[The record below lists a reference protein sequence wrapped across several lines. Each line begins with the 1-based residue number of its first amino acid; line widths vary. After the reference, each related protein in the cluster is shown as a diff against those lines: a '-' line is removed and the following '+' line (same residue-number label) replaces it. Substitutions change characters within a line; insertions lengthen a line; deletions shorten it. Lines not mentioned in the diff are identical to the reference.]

1 MRFVSASLGILVVAL
16 CLLAAGPAAI
26 AQNAGNS
33 TAVTGTVADPT
44 GAVISGA
51 TVTIHNPVSQFE
63 RSTTTDA
70 SGDFNFQNVPFN
82 PYHLSVNAHGF
93 AGYAQDID
101 VRSSVPIT
109 VKVSL
114 QLAGASSTVTVEAA
128 GDLLETDSTAH
139 TDVDRQLI
147 EELPLESASSSVSSL
162 VTLASPGVSADSN
175 GLFHGLGDHAENSF
189 SVDGQPITDQQ
200 SKIFSN
206 QIPIDSIQSLEV
218 IDGAPPAEYG
228 DKTSLVID
236 VTTRSGQGMTTPH
249 GAVTTSYGA
258 FGTSGVGFNVGFGGQ
273 NWGNFI
279 SVSGLNSGRF
289 LDPPEFQVFH
299 DKGNEENIFDRVD
312 YQLSKEDSLHAN
324 LQFTRS
330 WFQNP
335 NSFDGQNSS
344 AWFGPDRGVV
354 LMGVSDNGIGPN
366 GLTVGPT
373 DQRSQIRTFNVAP
386 TWTRLLSSN
395 SVLTAGVF
403 IRHDQYN
410 YYPSDNPFADL
421 GPPSLQRESISQLR
435 FLTNAGARVS
445 VSYVKGIHNFKA
457 GILYQQTFLT
467 EHDRL
472 AIVDPTLNAP
482 CIAFNPTLIDPATA
496 LPGAYQSVQGFTD
509 PSQCASAPATGNCFP
524 DGCQANTSTNPNA
537 PGSALYPLFNP
548 VLLPFDFTRGGSLF
562 PFLGHTDV
570 KELALYLQDT
580 ITTGNWSFNVGIRG
594 DIYNGLTKAT
604 QAEPRL
610 GVAYNVKQSN
620 TVLRVS
626 YARTLETPFNENLV
640 LSSTGCN
647 SDVIAALIPCVPAP
661 IAPGFRNE
669 FHAGLQQAFGSH
681 LVFDGEYIWK
691 YTHSGYDFGIFGNTP
706 IFFPIE
712 WHGSKIPGFTAKVN
726 VTNLHGFTAY
736 VVMSGVAAVFYT
748 PQVGGLGTIPAVAG
762 SGFAPFRIDHD
773 ERFNETTHFQY
784 QFWQRGPW
792 ISFNWRFDSGLV
804 AGASPCFG
812 GPDTSCPGSL
822 LIGGVPNVS
831 MVVANGGSVPM
842 SADQEFQ
849 AGFTCNGV
857 HATPTV
863 ALPFNCPAGGF
874 GSTLLKVP
882 APNKE
887 NDDTNPPRVQK
898 RSLFDLAIGD
908 DDLFHGDRFKWSARV
923 TVINLANQYALY
935 NFLST
940 FSGTHYVTPRAV
952 TGEIGFH
959 F

>member
-1 MRFVSASLGILVVAL
+1 MRIRIALFGILVAAL
-16 CLLAAGPAAI
+16 CILAAGPAAV

-33 TAVTGTVADPT
+33 TSVSGTVADPT
-44 GAVISGA
+44 GAVIPGA
-51 TVTIHNPVSQFE
+51 MVTIHNPVSQFE
-63 RSTTTDA
+63 RSTNTDA
-70 SGDFNFQNVPFN
+70 SGDFDFQNVPFN
-82 PYHLSVNAHGF
+82 PYHMSVSAHGF

-101 VRSSVPIT
+101 VRSSVPLI
-109 VKVSL
+109 VKISL

-162 VTLASPGVSADSN
+162 VTLASPGVAADSN

-200 SKIFSN
+200 SKVFSN
-206 QIPIDSIQSLEV
+206 QIPVDSIQSLEV

-236 VTTRSGQGMTTPH
+236 VTTRSGEGMTTPH

-258 FGTSGVGFNVGFGGQ
+258 FGTSNVGFNLGFGGQ
-273 NWGNFI
+273 SWGNFI
-279 SVSGLNSGRF
+279 SASGLNSGRF
-289 LDPPEFQVFH
+289 LDPSEFQVFH
-299 DKGNEENIFDRVD
+299 DKGNQVNIFDRVD
-312 YQLSKEDSLHAN
+312 YQLSKADSIHAN

-335 NSFDGQNSS
+335 NSFDAQNAT
-344 AWFGPDRGVV
+344 AWFGPERGVV

-366 GLTVGPT
+366 GLAVGPT

-386 TWTRLLSSN
+386 TWTRLLGAN
-395 SVLTAGVF
+395 SVLTVGAFV
-403 IRHDQYN
+403 RHDQYN

-421 GPPSLQRESISQLR
+421 GPPSLQRESVSQLR
-435 FLTNAGARVS
+435 FLTNAGARAS
-445 VSYVKGIHNFKA
+445 VSYVKGIHNLKA
-457 GILYQQTFLT
+457 GVVYEQTILT
-467 EHDRL
+467 EHDRFG
-472 AIVDPTLNAP
+472 IVDPTLNAP
-482 CIAFNPTLIDPATA
+482 CITFNPSLIDPATG

-509 PSQCASAPATGNCFP
+509 PSQCASAPATGGCAP
-524 DGCQANTSTNPNA
+524 DGCQVNAATNPNA
-537 PGSALYPLFNP
+537 PSSALYPVFNP
-548 VLLPFDFTRGGSLF
+548 VLLPFDLTRGGTLF

-570 KELALYLQDT
+570 KELALYVQDT
-580 ITTGNWSFNVGIRG
+580 ITKGNWSFNLGIRG
-594 DIYNGLTKAT
+594 DLYNGLTKAN

-640 LSSTGCN
+640 LSSLGCN
-647 SDVIAALIPCVPAP
+647 SEVIAALIPCVPAP

-681 LVFDGEYIWK
+681 VVFDGEYIWK
-691 YTHSGYDFGIFGNTP
+691 YTHNGYDFGIFGNTP

-712 WHGSKIPGFTAKVN
+712 WHGSKIPGFTARVN
-726 VTNLHGFTAY
+726 LTKLHGFTAY

-762 SGFAPFRIDHD
+762 SGFVPFRIDHD

-792 ISFNWRFDSGLV
+792 VSFNWRFDSGLV

-822 LIGGVPNVS
+822 LIGGIPNVS

-849 AGFTCNGV
+849 AGFTCNGI

-863 ALPFNCPAGGF
+863 ALPFNCPASGF
-874 GSTLLKVP
+874 GSTLLRVP
-882 APNKE
+882 APNTE

-908 DDLFHGDRFKWSARV
+908 DDLFHGDRYKWSARV
-923 TVINLANQYALY
+923 TVINLANNYVLY

-940 FSGTHYVTPRAV
+940 FSGTHYVTPRAI
-952 TGEIGFH
+952 TGEVGFH